1 MDIDGIGLQN
11 RPGDPP
17 GAPFFAEDVP
27 EAAAGTVVFGL
38 VGAAAA
44 AVAAG
49 PIVAGAAVA
58 GTLYAS
64 CCTAKWLY
72 HKITD

>member
-17 GAPFFAEDVP
+17 GSPFFAEDGD
-27 EAAAGTVVFGL
+27 EIAAGTTIFALIG
-38 VGAAAA
+38 GAAA

-49 PIVAGAAVA
+49 PIVAGAAIL
-58 GTLYAS
+58 GTLYAAS
-64 CCTAKWLY
+64 CGIKWVLNR
-72 HKITD
+72 